1 MAKGCVDRCLVGE
14 ETNSLAAEARRET
27 GGPECDRHD
36 RIIGKRAS
44 CLRSSLNHMCMKRS
58 FTGVP

>member
-1 MAKGCVDRCLVGE
+1 MAKGCVDRCLVGK
-14 ETNSLAAEARRET
+14 ETNSLAAEARCKT

-44 CLRSSLNHMCMKRS
+44 YLRSSLIYTCVRRS
-58 FTGVP
+58 FTGVQ